1 MVHGCVGVDSDLVVA
16 FRVVFVIVLVVG
28 WWCWLVLG
36 SCGCLLGLVLFS
48 GFLYDF
54 IAREVWGRRFVVC
67 LLD

>member
-1 MVHGCVGVDSDLVVA
+1 M
-16 FRVVFVIVLVVG
+16 VFVIVLVVG

-54 IAREVWGRRFVVC
+54 IACEVWGRRFVVC